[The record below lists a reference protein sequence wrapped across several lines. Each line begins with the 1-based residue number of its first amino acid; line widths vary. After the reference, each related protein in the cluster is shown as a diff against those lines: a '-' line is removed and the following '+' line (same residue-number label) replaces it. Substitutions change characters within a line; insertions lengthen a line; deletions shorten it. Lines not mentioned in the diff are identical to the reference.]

1 MQLIVRGITIFY
13 VLLGL
18 SLFVIG
24 IAAWPRQEY
33 ETSQFFGAFV
43 IESSLEIA
51 GSMACFTVAYAL
63 WKAKWWGRLAAIGL
77 NVAGVFIAALALLSV
92 RTEKTIGS
100 DLGTTVSM
108 FYIVAII
115 LFVFITIV
123 ILLSPNVAHKVSKE

>member
-18 SLFVIG
+18 GLFVIG

-33 ETSQFFGAFV
+33 LTCLFFGAFV

-63 WKAKWWGRLAAIGL
+63 WNAKWWGRLAAFGL
-77 NVAGVFIAALALLSV
+77 NVAWEVIAAIDILSV
-92 RTEKTIGS
+92 MGANCIGS
-100 DLGTTVSM
+100 VLGS
-108 FYIVAII
+108 
-115 LFVFITIV
+115 
-123 ILLSPNVAHKVSKE
+123 

>member
-1 MQLIVRGITIFY
+1 MQLIARGITIFY

-63 WKAKWWGRLAAIGL
+63 WNAKWWGRLAAIGL
-77 NVAGVFIAALALLSV
+77 NVAGVVIAALALLSV
-92 RTEKTIGS
+92 RAEKTLGS
-100 DLGTTVSM
+100 DLGTTVTM
-108 FYIVAII
+108 FYIIAII
-115 LFVFITIV
+115 LFVFLTIV
-123 ILLSPNVAHKVSKE
+123 ILLSPNIAHKVSKE